1 MPDRVLVSDELEKFT
16 VEPFALEAIR
26 DSSEVP
32 SLYDVAFLEVKGHL
46 IVQEEMLVLI
56 TQALIDAGLLDKGDF
71 MGRLGR

>member
-1 MPDRVLVSDELEKFT
+1 MPDRVLTPEEEKVYT

-26 DSSEVP
+26 DSSDAP

-71 MGRLGR
+71 MGRLRK

>member
-1 MPDRVLVSDELEKFT
+1 MPDRVLKSYELEKFT

-26 DSSEVP
+26 DSSESP
-32 SLYDVAFLEVKGHL
+32 SLYDVAFLEVKGYL

-71 MGRLGR
+71 MGRLRK

>member
-1 MPDRVLVSDELEKFT
+1 MPDRMLSLDEKKIYT
-16 VEPFALEAIR
+16 VEPFALEAIKE
-26 DSSEVP
+26 SIEEP

-71 MGRLGR
+71 MGRLRK